1 MNNSAKFFSPHAR
14 FLPMSEPGMPPCRA
28 VRRISVRPDIRRNR
42 MKKRVAIVA
51 RDRQDEALRM
61 AVGLTLMDD
70 SIDVFVLD
78 RKLANS
84 ENNRLN
90 IETMELMEMK
100 VFTNSAE
107 NEAMAYH
114 STEDI
119 ARMLLGYDIVI
130 PY

>member
-1 MNNSAKFFSPHAR
+1 
-14 FLPMSEPGMPPCRA
+14 
-28 VRRISVRPDIRRNR
+28 V
-42 MKKRVAIVA
+42 KKRVAVVE

-78 RKLANS
+78 RKLEDS

-100 VFTNSAE
+100 MYTNSAE
-107 NEAMAYH
+107 NGGLQYL
-114 STEDI
+114 SIEDI
-119 ARMLLGYDIVI
+119 AGMLPGYDIVI

>member
-1 MNNSAKFFSPHAR
+1 
-14 FLPMSEPGMPPCRA
+14 
-28 VRRISVRPDIRRNR
+28 
-42 MKKRVAIVA
+42 MKKRVAVVA

-78 RKLANS
+78 RNIEDS

-100 VFTNSAE
+100 MYTNSAE
-107 NEAMAYH
+107 NGGMEYH
-114 STEDI
+114 ST
-119 ARMLLGYDIVI
+119 AHMAKMLLGYDIVI

>member
-1 MNNSAKFFSPHAR
+1 VKKKV
-14 FLPMSEPGMPPCRA
+14 A
-28 VRRISVRPDIRRNR
+28 V
-42 MKKRVAIVA
+42 VA
-51 RDRQDEALRM
+51 RDRQEEALRM

-78 RKLANS
+78 RKLEDS

-90 IETMELMEMK
+90 IETMELMDMK
-100 VFTNSAE
+100 MYTNSAE
-107 NEAMAYH
+107 NRGMEYH
-114 STEDI
+114 STADM

>member
-1 MNNSAKFFSPHAR
+1 VN
-14 FLPMSEPGMPPCRA
+14 
-28 VRRISVRPDIRRNR
+28 
-42 MKKRVAIVA
+42 KRVAVVA

-78 RKLANS
+78 RKLADS

-100 VFTNSAE
+100 LFTNSAE
-107 NEAMAYH
+107 NEGMEYL

-119 ARMLLGYDIVI
+119 ARILLGYDIVI

>member
-1 MNNSAKFFSPHAR
+1 
-14 FLPMSEPGMPPCRA
+14 
-28 VRRISVRPDIRRNR
+28 
-42 MKKRVAIVA
+42 MKKRVAIVT

-130 PY
+130 RY

>member
-1 MNNSAKFFSPHAR
+1 
-14 FLPMSEPGMPPCRA
+14 
-28 VRRISVRPDIRRNR
+28 
-42 MKKRVAIVA
+42 MKKRVAVVA

-70 SIDVFVLD
+70 RIDVFVLD
-78 RKLANS
+78 RKLADS

-100 VFTNSAE
+100 MFTNSAE
-107 NEAMAYH
+107 NEAMAYF

-119 ARMLLGYDIVI
+119 ARMLAGYDIVI